1 MSQADPRST
10 EGDEQS
16 RPVSLVI
23 DDVHI
28 TYRVFQDQRPTLR
41 RFMANGFQP
50 RPYRSVEAVRGVSLV
65 AHPGDSIGI
74 VGRNGSGKS
83 TLLRAVAG
91 LLPPTHGAVYARDTP
106 VLLGVKAALQAELS
120 GRRNV
125 ILGATALGLSRAEVH
140 ERFDEI
146 VDFAGIGD
154 FIDMPLRTYSSGM
167 TARLHFSIA
176 SAVAPEIL
184 MIDEALA
191 VGDAEFQRRSRARIL
206 ELLDGSGTV
215 FVVSHNLNQLRKLSN
230 RVIWMDKG
238 NMLADGDPDDVIEQY
253 REATDSTS

>member
-1 MSQADPRST
+1 MHRDDQGS
-10 EGDEQS
+10 GFGGS
-16 RPVSLVI
+16 RAPSLVI
-23 DDVHI
+23 DDVHV

-41 RFMANGFQP
+41 RFVANGFRP
-50 RPYRSVEAVRGVSLV
+50 RPYRSIEAVRGVTLI
-65 AHPGDSIGI
+65 AYPGDSIGI

-83 TLLRAVAG
+83 SLLRTVAG
-91 LLPPTHGAVYARDTP
+91 LLPPARGAVYAKQTP

-125 ILGATALGLSRAEVH
+125 ILGSTALGMSRAEVQ

-146 VDFAGIGD
+146 VEFAGVAD

-167 TARLHFSIA
+167 TARLHFAIA

-191 VGDAEFQRRSRARIL
+191 VGDAEFQRKSSARIH
-206 ELLDGSGTV
+206 ELLEGSGTV
-215 FVVSHNLNQLRKLSN
+215 FVVSHNLRQLRKLST
-230 RVIWMDKG
+230 RIVWMDKG
-238 NMLADGDPDDVIEQY
+238 RVLADGDPDEVIEAYQ
-253 REATDSTS
+253 EATGTES

>member
-1 MSQADPRST
+1 MPQADSSALEADDT
-10 EGDEQS
+10 MH
-16 RPVSLVI
+16 PVSLVI
-23 DDVHI
+23 NDVHV
-28 TYRVFQDQRPTLR
+28 TYRVFEDQRPTLR
-41 RFMANGFQP
+41 RFMANGFRP

-65 AHPGDSIGI
+65 AHPGDAIGI

-83 TLLRAVAG
+83 TLLRTVAG

-120 GRRNV
+120 GRRNI
-125 ILGATALGLSRAEVH
+125 ILGATALGMSRTDVQQ
-140 ERFDEI
+140 RFDEI
-146 VDFAGIGD
+146 VDFAGIRD

-176 SAVAPEIL
+176 SAVAPDIL

-191 VGDAEFQRRSRARIL
+191 VGDAEFQTKSRARIL
-206 ELLDGSGTV
+206 ELLEGSGTV
-215 FVVSHNLNQLRKLSN
+215 FVVSHNLNQLSKLTN

-238 NMLADGDPDDVIEQY
+238 RMLADGDPDEVIEKYQ
-253 REATDSTS
+253 ESTDSSS

>member
-1 MSQADPRST
+1 MPEADSGT
-10 EGDEQS
+10 EVDDTS
-16 RPVSLVI
+16 RPASLVI
-23 DDVHI
+23 DDVHV

-41 RFMANGFQP
+41 RFMANGFRA

-65 AHPGDSIGI
+65 AHQGDAIGI

-91 LLPPTHGAVYARDTP
+91 LLPPTHGAVYAKDTP

-125 ILGATALGLSRAEVH
+125 ILGATALGMSRTEVKQ
-140 ERFDEI
+140 RFDEI
-146 VDFAGIGD
+146 VDFAGVRD

-176 SAVAPEIL
+176 SAVAPDIL

-191 VGDAEFQRRSRARIL
+191 VGDAEFQTKSRARIL
-206 ELLDGSGTV
+206 ELLEGSRTV
-215 FVVSHNLNQLRKLSN
+215 FVVSHNLNQLTKLTN

-238 NMLADGDPDDVIEQY
+238 RLLADGDPDEVIEQY
-253 REATDSTS
+253 REATDSAS